1 MLIITVCPIICVP
14 VKDLYM
20 NDREKYLIAIH
31 KSLNNNNEKW
41 VNEICFLK
49 QVSKFISKNCNL
61 TMNECWRAITYKDGQ
76 KVWHVARRQLV
87 VRLLAGIV

>member
-61 TMNECWRAITYKDGQ
+61 TMNECWRAIT
-76 KVWHVARRQLV
+76 
-87 VRLLAGIV
+87 